1 MAAPTVDSMTPPEG
15 PPVSGP
21 GSKTPMDS
29 PLAPPTPLGGSPVK
43 PMGAPGAPTKDQ
55 GAPLEPLDKDTFDT
69 LVDDIYSAIDD
80 EKIKSENVE
89 DVLNYLL
96 SNSWSEKRIRR
107 LSKYLKSSIKSMIF
121 SIIKHI
127 KEDGVN
133 ETIDLI
139 KDKIQEINGE
149 EGIPGGEPVPP
160 PAGGPGGLPLGLP
173 PLGASEDRSN
183 EREIT
188 DVDLDIINKR
198 GFNMGKIIV
207 KEGAVVDSAE
217 YAKEIINKISST
229 ARKVKTSMKQ
239 FEDVKLKYAGLLALK
254 HAIEGTDTAAGGM
267 GAGMGAGVDAGM
279 PAMDAGP
286 VGPEE
291 ASGGV
296 SADLK
301 EDVSEALEKLDDIK
315 DELVEV
321 KELMKEDVGKAEEA
335 IGEGEDVLEKADLGG
350 LESDEA
356 DEVEEKA
363 AAAREIVKEAK
374 KKLKEDVFAMADF
387 FKKKEKKDDDKNEKK
402 EKKDDDKDEKKEN
415 KKDKKDEK
423 KEDKKS
429 SIDVDSLLRKVKAR
443 IEELRSEK
451 EANLYPFKKE
461 VKPIAK
467 VDNINAET
475 AKKQISTAD
484 GEIKKQPVADKK
496 YENIN
501 PEEAYAD
508 LSVSEDKGTKGE
520 KKVSMEVAE
529 RVRKHSVQN
538 AVDKARLSVELA
550 ARQQLK
556 GMIEDPLREALA
568 KNMIESG
575 AEPELAEAIIHNAY
589 VDAYQG
595 SQQAIMK
602 EAFET
607 FMEKDIDEFIKIAK
621 FVDDYVVKTGSVGSV
636 ENTEE
641 TFRDKEA
648 STSAPLRGFSADK
661 DSQKEMFK
669 NYWQDVARKRGIV

>member
-1 MAAPTVDSMTPPEG
+1 LAAPTVDSMTPPEG

-254 HAIEGTDTAAGGM
+254 YAVEGTDTAAGGM

-374 KKLKEDVFAMADF
+374 KKLK
-387 FKKKEKKDDDKNEKK
+387 
-402 EKKDDDKDEKKEN
+402 
-415 KKDKKDEK
+415 
-423 KEDKKS
+423 
-429 SIDVDSLLRKVKAR
+429 
-443 IEELRSEK
+443 
-451 EANLYPFKKE
+451 
-461 VKPIAK
+461 
-467 VDNINAET
+467 
-475 AKKQISTAD
+475 
-484 GEIKKQPVADKK
+484 
-496 YENIN
+496 
-501 PEEAYAD
+501 
-508 LSVSEDKGTKGE
+508 
-520 KKVSMEVAE
+520 
-529 RVRKHSVQN
+529 
-538 AVDKARLSVELA
+538 
-550 ARQQLK
+550 
-556 GMIEDPLREALA
+556 
-568 KNMIESG
+568 
-575 AEPELAEAIIHNAY
+575 
-589 VDAYQG
+589 
-595 SQQAIMK
+595 
-602 EAFET
+602 
-607 FMEKDIDEFIKIAK
+607 
-621 FVDDYVVKTGSVGSV
+621 
-636 ENTEE
+636 
-641 TFRDKEA
+641 
-648 STSAPLRGFSADK
+648 
-661 DSQKEMFK
+661 
-669 NYWQDVARKRGIV
+669 